1 MFRAA
6 LACSALLAAS
16 APARMAASQTP
27 TGLPEAAFTNTVVST
42 YPDGRTAK
50 LWLERNGTYRGVG
63 RRGKPSSGKWTVKGQ
78 QVCLRQ
84 SRPFPAPIT
93 YCTAIKQ
100 GEVGTEWAGKA
111 VTGEPVTFKL
121 VAGR

>member
-1 MFRAA
+1 MIRAA
-6 LACSALLAAS
+6 LACSVLLAAS
-16 APARMAASQTP
+16 AQAQTP
-27 TGLPEAAFTNTVVST
+27 PAQAPSPLPDAAFTNTVVST

-50 LWLERNGTYRGVG
+50 LWLERNGTYRGLS
-63 RRGKPSSGKWTVKGQ
+63 RRSKLSSGKWTVKGQ
-78 QVCLRQ
+78 QICLRQ

-100 GEVGTEWAGKA
+100 GDVGTEWAGKA

>member
-1 MFRAA
+1 MIRAA
-6 LACSALLAAS
+6 LVCSVLLAAS
-16 APARMAASQTP
+16 AQAQTS
-27 TGLPEAAFTNTVVST
+27 TALPEAAFTNTVVST

-50 LWLERNGTYRGVG
+50 LWLERNGTYRGVS

-78 QVCLRQ
+78 QICLKQ

-93 YCTAIKQ
+93 YCTAIQQ
-100 GEVGTEWAGKA
+100 GDVGAEWKGKA